1 MPRPYK
7 EGLWRALTAGT
18 HPEYPEQG
26 TPQGGPA
33 SPLLANI
40 ALNGI
45 EELGAGVRYADD
57 MVFVIRQNE
66 SVDALKQK
74 IDSFL
79 ARRGLEIK
87 AEKSRVVEMVNGF
100 DFLGFSFKKL
110 PNGTSRSYPKD
121 ESVKRLCKQVKKLLK
136 SPLSEKLKADKI
148 GSKVA
153 GWLTYYRN
161 CHMAAIGGR
170 LWKLNQTIYQEL
182 GEKYIRKAMPA
193 IPWKTCG
200 HQNVCG
206 NKSPYDGDWLYWSKR
221 QQAKYDGKRAR
232 LLKLQNGKCSAC
244 GHYLMD
250 ADEIH
255 LHHVNGNHSDNR
267 TSNLMMM
274 HRSCHMNE
282 HSRRNAE
289 KRITARSRV
298 R

>member
-1 MPRPYK
+1 
-7 EGLWRALTAGT
+7 
-18 HPEYPEQG
+18 
-26 TPQGGPA
+26 
-33 SPLLANI
+33 
-40 ALNGI
+40 
-45 EELGAGVRYADD
+45 

-79 ARRGLEIK
+79 AIRGLEIK

-110 PNGTSRSYPKD
+110 PNGTSRSYPKE
-121 ESVKRLCKQVKKLLK
+121 ESFKRLREQVKKLLK
-136 SPLSEKLKADKI
+136 SPLSKKLKADKM

-153 GWLTYYRN
+153 GWLTYYRH
-161 CHMAAIGGR
+161 CYMAAMGGR
-170 LWKLNQTIYQEL
+170 LWKLNQAIYQEL
-182 GEKYIRKAMPA
+182 GEKHIRKAMPTLS
-193 IPWKTCG
+193 WKTGG
-200 HQNVCG
+200 HQNVRD
-206 NKSPYDGDWLYWSKR
+206 NKSPYDGDWLYWSRR

-232 LLKLQNGKCSAC
+232 LLKLQNGKCSTC
-244 GHYLMD
+244 RHYFMD

-267 TSNLMMM
+267 TSNLVMM